1 MNVAGTPPQTS
12 PSMPTRMQ
20 PRMNDSRLETIIG
33 RLLQIGVLAAAA
45 TVLAGGALYLIQSHS
60 GHVDYRSFAPGNPDS
75 LTLHGIVRSA
85 IHFDS
90 LGLIQFGLLLLI
102 ATPVARV
109 ALAAVGFA
117 LERDRLYTVVSL
129 IILVILAFSLIH
141 AT

>member
-1 MNVAGTPPQTS
+1 MNAPP
-12 PSMPTRMQ
+12 MQ
-20 PRMNDSRLETIIG
+20 PSIPARMDDRRLETIIG
-33 RLLQIGVLAAAA
+33 RLLQIGVLASAA
-45 TVLAGGALYLIQSHS
+45 TVLAGGILYLVQAHS
-60 GHVDYRSFAPGNPDS
+60 GRVDYRNFVPLGSSAPGSPDL
-75 LTLHGIVRSA
+75 LTLSGIIRSA
-85 IHFDS
+85 SHFDS

-129 IILVILAFSLIH
+129 IVLLILAFSLIH

>member
-1 MNVAGTPPQTS
+1 MNVSSVPPQMS
-12 PSMPTRMQ
+12 
-20 PRMNDSRLETIIG
+20 PRMDDRRLETIIG
-33 RLLQIGVLAAAA
+33 RLLQIGVLASAT
-45 TVLAGGALYLIQSHS
+45 TVLAGGILYLVQSHS
-60 GHVDYRSFAPGNPDS
+60 GHVDYRNFVPPANSAPGNPAL
-75 LTLHGIVRSA
+75 LTLSGVVRSA

-129 IILVILAFSLIH
+129 IVLLILAFSLIH
-141 AT
+141 AS

>member
-1 MNVAGTPPQTS
+1 MNV
-12 PSMPTRMQ
+12 
-20 PRMNDSRLETIIG
+20 PRLKTHMDDRRLETIIG
-33 RLLQIGVLAAAA
+33 RLLQIGVLASAA
-45 TVLAGGALYLIQSHS
+45 TVLAGGILYLVQSHS
-60 GHVDYRSFAPGNPDS
+60 GRVDYRSFAPGSPDVIS
-75 LTLHGIVRSA
+75 LSGIARSA

-109 ALAAVGFA
+109 ALAVVGFA

-129 IILVILAFSLIH
+129 IVLSILAFSLIH

>member
-1 MNVAGTPPQTS
+1 MDD
-12 PSMPTRMQ
+12 R
-20 PRMNDSRLETIIG
+20 RLETIIG
-33 RLLQIGVLAAAA
+33 RLLQIGVLASAA
-45 TVLAGGALYLIQSHS
+45 TVLAGGILYLVQSHS
-60 GHVDYRSFAPGNPDS
+60 GRVDYRSFVPLGSTAPGSPDL
-75 LTLHGIVRSA
+75 LTLSGILRSA

-129 IILVILAFSLIH
+129 IVLLILAFSLIR